1 VNALKAGQLHLIAL
15 SADATIRHVVESFE
29 GSEEW
34 RIDVVEEPGALFSR
48 LTHETAMVLI
58 DEPAVT
64 GGYLSAIRRARRTVP
79 GVDVLVVGGPKSD
92 ELIAS
97 ERREGVDQY
106 FARPLDEDFLQGALS
121 HRMKLVALKQRA
133 GIVGRSPGMEELLEA
148 VLQVAPTEVP
158 ILIEGESGTGKD
170 VVAHAIHMA
179 SLRADKSF
187 EAINCGS
194 LAEGVLESELFG
206 HEKGAFTGAVARRA
220 GMFERADGGTIF
232 LDEVGETSATMQV
245 RLLRVLESGDVLRV
259 GGVQGFRVDVRVIA
273 ATNRK
278 LSQAVRKGT
287 FRQDLY
293 YRLKGISLYLPPLR
307 ERPED
312 LPILAQHFIA
322 VSNRQHHKSVRGIE
336 PSGLARLAEHSWPGN
351 IRELRNLIDTLV
363 VLAPGTRITAAEIDA
378 QLARESAV
386 EGAEAPSLLP
396 VPLGRSKEDAEREMI
411 YAAILAMHRDVR
423 EILGALQGGTARP
436 WDGMREVR
444 PDDVVDEEPQLNLAT
459 LERQAIQE
467 ALGRHGGNRR
477 RAAEELGISERTLYR
492 KIKEYGLV

>member
-1 VNALKAGQLHLIAL
+1 
-15 SADATIRHVVESFE
+15 
-29 GSEEW
+29 
-34 RIDVVEEPGALFSR
+34 
-48 LTHETAMVLI
+48 
-58 DEPAVT
+58 
-64 GGYLSAIRRARRTVP
+64 
-79 GVDVLVVGGPKSD
+79 
-92 ELIAS
+92 
-97 ERREGVDQY
+97 
-106 FARPLDEDFLQGALS
+106 
-121 HRMKLVALKQRA
+121 
-133 GIVGRSPGMEELLEA
+133 
-148 VLQVAPTEVP
+148 
-158 ILIEGESGTGKD
+158 
-170 VVAHAIHMA
+170 
-179 SLRADKSF
+179 
-187 EAINCGS
+187 
-194 LAEGVLESELFG
+194 VLESELFG
-206 HEKGAFTGAVARRA
+206 HEKGAFTGAVSRRA

-278 LSQAVRKGT
+278 LAQAVRKGT

-336 PSGLARLAEHSWPGN
+336 PSGLARLAEHNWPGN

-378 QLARESAV
+378 QLARESAAD
-386 EGAEAPSLLP
+386 GPEAPSLLP
-396 VPLGRSKEDAEREMI
+396 VALGRSKEDAEREMI

-423 EILGALQGGTARP
+423 EIIGYLQSGAGGGGAARP
-436 WDGMREVR
+436 WDGLREVR
-444 PDDVVDEEPQLNLAT
+444 PDDVVDEEPQLNLAS